1 MSFKLTVLTP
11 AGLVLEDR
19 AASVKLQTVD
29 GEIQILP
36 QHARYV
42 GLLGRGNLEYV
53 SASGAATQP
62 ILLDGGFCSFT
73 ATGLQVLADSAL
85 LSGAGD
91 AVRA

>member
-1 MSFKLTVLTP
+1 MSFKLKVLTP

-42 GLLGRGNLEYV
+42 GLLGKGMLEYV
-53 SASGAATQP
+53 SASGAATRSLNLQ
-62 ILLDGGFCSFT
+62 GGFCSFGVD
-73 ATGLQVLADSAL
+73 GLQVLADSILEAP
-85 LSGAGD
+85 S
-91 AVRA
+91 RA